1 MFDLPMCKHKLTGG
15 EEKVGDGDAEDVG
28 ARSRS
33 ERRSA
38 LGMVKEIGRNTQAM
52 ASNTINA
59 TGGAVKTTIS
69 ATGGAMKAG
78 VGLAREGVHA
88 GLDAGGAM
96 VGAVGEGMGMV
107 VGAVGGGVGM
117 AVGAVG
123 EHLAVNGADAG
134 IFEGVTATSG
144 KWESWSVQQKTR
156 GFEGL
161 GVARTNS
168 SDAAAMAAV
177 RVDRLKARVVE
188 WLREEEVG
196 EEVERRRCIE
206 VLLDDLQV
214 MKTMLL
220 LLLLLLKMMMI
231 VMMMMMMMMMMII
244 IDDDDDGE
252 HQL

>member
-1 MFDLPMCKHKLTGG
+1 MHAHVPDLPIRKHVLAGGDATGG
-15 EEKVGDGDAEDVG
+15 GSDAGDAGDAG
-28 ARSRS
+28 ARS

-52 ASNTINA
+52 ASSTINA
-59 TGGAVKTTIS
+59 TGGAVKTTINATGGAVKTTIN

-123 EHLAVNGADAG
+123 EHIAVGGADAG

-144 KWESWSVQQKTR
+144 KWESWSVQQKTG
-156 GFEGL
+156 GFEGV
-161 GVARTNS
+161 GVGRTNS
-168 SDAAAMAAV
+168 SDATAMAAV

-188 WLREEEVG
+188 EWLGEEEVG

-214 MKTMLL
+214 MK
-220 LLLLLLKMMMI
+220 
-231 VMMMMMMMMMMII
+231 
-244 IDDDDDGE
+244 
-252 HQL
+252 